1 MAQRQSPGVPQLLR
15 VLNDRAALNLLF
27 AEGPQTRAQL
37 AAATSLSKVTA
48 SQMVERLESRGLI
61 EAIGTRAGNR
71 GPNAQVYAV
80 VGSYAYVV
88 GINVGPGFI
97 VAACADLVGEIKG
110 RVELELTDGDPPVEV
125 VRRAVEAAAVAA
137 DTTVDKVSRVMLAAP
152 GIIDPGS
159 GDIGFAWDL
168 PTWHRGLHDALEAD
182 LGKPVVIENDVNLAA
197 VAEHREGAAQGVDD
211 FVYVWFSRGLG
222 VGIVL
227 GGKLHRGANGGAG
240 EIGYLPV
247 TGTTLPEGPVTRRA
261 KGSFQ
266 RLIGADVIETL
277 GENLGIT
284 GNDAVDKL
292 AHAVTDDE
300 GKNAE
305 FLDQVADRMA
315 LGVSSVCSVLDPAL
329 IVLGGEVGYAGGEA
343 LADRVTAALPRIAPM
358 EPKVVVGT
366 ADTEPVLRGAVK
378 VALDTVRDELSQ

>member
-1 MAQRQSPGVPQLLR
+1 M
-15 VLNDRAALNLLF
+15 
-27 AEGPQTRAQL
+27 
-37 AAATSLSKVTA
+37 
-48 SQMVERLESRGLI
+48 
-61 EAIGTRAGNR
+61 
-71 GPNAQVYAV
+71 
-80 VGSYAYVV
+80 
-88 GINVGPGFI
+88 
-97 VAACADLVGEIKG
+97 
-110 RVELELTDGDPPVEV
+110 
-125 VRRAVEAAAVAA
+125 
-137 DTTVDKVSRVMLAAP
+137 
-152 GIIDPGS
+152 
-159 GDIGFAWDL
+159 
-168 PTWHRGLHDALEAD
+168 
-182 LGKPVVIENDVNLAA
+182 
-197 VAEHREGAAQGVDD
+197 
-211 FVYVWFSRGLG
+211 
-222 VGIVL
+222 
-227 GGKLHRGANGGAG
+227 
-240 EIGYLPV
+240 
-247 TGTTLPEGPVTRRA
+247 TRRA